1 MAHLINV
8 TALKEEPEMDTDE
21 PENAQFSVIS
31 GSRALVSPNDKGIV
45 WLVNTYLQKMPI
57 FWYLCNLSEYDLII
71 KKITGLMEEG
81 RGECIFEVGLGSEPP
96 GSNESCDAEDSEQAS
111 GK

>member
-1 MAHLINV
+1 
-8 TALKEEPEMDTDE
+8 
-21 PENAQFSVIS
+21 
-31 GSRALVSPNDKGIV
+31 
-45 WLVNTYLQKMPI
+45 
-57 FWYLCNLSEYDLII
+57 
-71 KKITGLMEEG
+71 MEEG